1 MRYLRAMAL
10 AVMVLASASVHAQPQ
25 QPPPKPAAQDE
36 FVPVTA
42 PMNPQDT
49 IPAPALVG
57 TAYAFIWIVLFGYLW
72 SIRSRLASVEREM
85 TAIDRR
91 LASGKK

>member
-1 MRYLRAMAL
+1 MRYLAAIVL
-10 AVMVLASASVHAQPQ
+10 TSIVLTAVPAHGQPQ

-42 PMNPQDT
+42 PMNAQDT

-57 TAYAFIWIVLFGYLW
+57 TAYAFIWIVLFAYLW
-72 SIRSRLASVEREM
+72 SLRSRLASVEKEM
-85 TAIDRR
+85 AAIDRR
-91 LASGKK
+91 LASGRK

>member
-1 MRYLRAMAL
+1 MRYLRAIAMAL
-10 AVMVLASASVHAQPQ
+10 ALLAAAPVHAQQ
-25 QPPPKPAAQDE
+25 QPPPKPVDE
-36 FVPVTA
+36 FVPVDA

-49 IPAPALVG
+49 IPAPLLVG
-57 TAYAFIWIVLFGYLW
+57 AAYAFIWIAMFGYVW

-91 LASGKK
+91 LASGRK